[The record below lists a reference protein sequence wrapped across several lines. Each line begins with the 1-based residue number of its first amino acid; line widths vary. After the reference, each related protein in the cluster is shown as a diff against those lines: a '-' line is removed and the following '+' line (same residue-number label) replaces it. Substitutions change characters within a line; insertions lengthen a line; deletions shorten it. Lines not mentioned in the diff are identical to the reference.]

1 MDHRIQHIP
10 SQALLS
16 NTRSQHIKQT
26 AQGDSFKALFNQAQS
41 TLKISKHAQERLNER
56 DIDISDAKWQEIAN
70 QVSEAKSKGITDS
83 LVITEEATLLV
94 SAKNNTVVTAM
105 NRSEAQ
111 SRIFNNINGTIILD

>member
-16 NTRSQHIKQT
+16 NTRSQHVKPKSR
-26 AQGDSFKALFNQAQS
+26 GESFKTLFNQAQS
-41 TLKISKHAQERLNER
+41 ALKISKHAQERLTER
-56 DIDISDAKWQEIAN
+56 GIDISDAKWQEIAKH
-70 QVSEAKSKGITDS
+70 VSEAKTKGITDS

-105 NRSEAQ
+105 NRNEAQ